1 MQDLVAFN
9 ARGPFD
15 NTMVLL
21 SYVVIYYIYH
31 HYDVLSSLRF
41 LLQNYRI
48 TFFFQAWDSNP
59 RSLSRLA
66 PERDALTTRPTW
78 LFSSVVIK
86 CVLSVAIDMIEMLCA
101 CSVGSCSLGSAK
113 IVLIFDVG
121 EALAEIE
128 SGVRKQISKMLKFL
142 LAHRLEML
150 ISAEL
155 SPKFSHEFSNIL
167 EWSGNKANA
176 DANRRVYMPRSE
188 QCRPCSSFVCLSK
201 FKYKCKW
208 WVITVVIRRAL
219 IIMARICEQCP
230 GRL

>member
-1 MQDLVAFN
+1 
-9 ARGPFD
+9 
-15 NTMVLL
+15 
-21 SYVVIYYIYH
+21 
-31 HYDVLSSLRF
+31 
-41 LLQNYRI
+41 
-48 TFFFQAWDSNP
+48 
-59 RSLSRLA
+59 
-66 PERDALTTRPTW
+66 
-78 LFSSVVIK
+78 
-86 CVLSVAIDMIEMLCA
+86 MIEMLCA

-219 IIMARICEQCP
+219 IIMARICEQCL